1 MKEKKG
7 ININPFVLL
16 FGVVFVAWIFTF
28 IITPGTLEDGVYTEL
43 PKNALSFNT
52 VFNLFRAIPMGIKD
66 TANLV
71 ILVLTIGGAL
81 EIYKGTGGIEAGI
94 TTLVHKFGQNS
105 RGVLLVMLTL
115 VFSVIGGF
123 LGWIEVLIPFAP
135 LVVAVVLALGYD
147 SIVAVAVLI
156 IGLMGG
162 FMTGPTNLYTV
173 GVCNG
178 ILQNMGLLAA
188 DSDVFV
194 GLGYRAVV
202 WSVTTIIS
210 ITYIMMY
217 AQRVTK
223 DPSKSYVQGIDVS
236 DLVLDTSKEV
246 KLTGKHILVLLSILA
261 AMIMTVIGMQ
271 YGYGGVKWGIDDVSA
286 VFLASAIFSGI
297 VGGLH
302 PSDIASAFVRGAGSA
317 IGGALIIGFARAVYW
332 IMNTASVNATI
343 IYHATQLLKGLPP
356 LAAAIGIVILVSLIN
371 GLIPSGS
378 GKGALLSPIIIPIA
392 LELGLT
398 TQTTVLAYQF
408 GDGITNMFWF
418 SYGTLMIFLSYGKV
432 PISKW
437 YKFFVPLMCVY
448 FAISVVALGAAIAI
462 GF

>member
-1 MKEKKG
+1 
-7 ININPFVLL
+7 
-16 FGVVFVAWIFTF
+16 
-28 IITPGTLEDGVYTEL
+28 
-43 PKNALSFNT
+43 
-52 VFNLFRAIPMGIKD
+52 
-66 TANLV
+66 
-71 ILVLTIGGAL
+71 
-81 EIYKGTGGIEAGI
+81 
-94 TTLVHKFGQNS
+94 
-105 RGVLLVMLTL
+105 
-115 VFSVIGGF
+115 
-123 LGWIEVLIPFAP
+123 
-135 LVVAVVLALGYD
+135 
-147 SIVAVAVLI
+147 
-156 IGLMGG
+156 
-162 FMTGPTNLYTV
+162 
-173 GVCNG
+173 
-178 ILQNMGLLAA
+178 
-188 DSDVFV
+188 
-194 GLGYRAVV
+194 
-202 WSVTTIIS
+202 
-210 ITYIMMY
+210 MMY